1 MSSKKLPIA
10 RRRGAWPAFAVVL
23 AGVGAVQAGC
33 GAVKVQPTAAAGS
46 TTLVSRGKVD
56 SPMTAIHN
64 HLGCLRADHLTV
76 QIVSATKLQIGGSPS
91 GPTVVFTPTAGAAQA
106 QQIDGDAQGAEAIGP
121 ALLYP
126 NQGLGLG
133 ADGHRGLPGSGRAG
147 IGASRMPRDAG
158 ARCAGSCMHLPLPCV
173 TWRARHQS
181 ELPGPLV
188 CSHC

>member
-10 RRRGAWPAFAVVL
+10 RRRGAWPTLAVVL
-23 AGVGAVQAGC
+23 LAVAVSGC

-56 SPMTAIHN
+56 SPLTAIHN

-76 QIVSATKLQIGGSPS
+76 QILSATKLQIGGSPS

-126 NQGLGLG
+126 NQGS
-133 ADGHRGLPGSGRAG
+133 D
-147 IGASRMPRDAG
+147 
-158 ARCAGSCMHLPLPCV
+158 
-173 TWRARHQS
+173 S
-181 ELPGPLV
+181 ELTGIEDCLDQGV
-188 CSHC
+188 QG